1 MNKKL
6 AAATA
11 LISIT
16 SSVHAQ
22 SSVTLYGI
30 VDAGLIYS
38 NNVAKGKARGPLFQA
53 TSGTI
58 NGSRF
63 GLRGAEDLGGG
74 YKAIFVLE
82 NGFNVQNG
90 TLGQHSRLFGRQA
103 YVGLASANYGQLT
116 LGR

>member
-38 NNVAKGKARGPLFQA
+38 NNVAKGSAHGALFQA
-53 TSGTI
+53 TSGEI

-74 YKAIFVLE
+74 LKAIFVLE
-82 NGFNVQNG
+82 NGFNVENG
-90 TLGQHSRLFGRQA
+90 KLGQDNKLFGRQA
-103 YVGLASANYGQLT
+103 FVGLSSE
-116 LGR
+116 R